1 MMMILTYQQ
10 ETTRKIAVIVQDGE
24 IIKRIDLNEIDKPLV
39 IAYEGEYPGII
50 EAENGRIR
58 FLEADGP
65 DKVCVRTGWISRN
78 GQIAVCLPDN
88 IMIKIEGSET
98 PTDNDTDIIL
108 R

>member
-1 MMMILTYQQ
+1 LKPKPGDYLILVLVIAAALMMMILTYQQ

-58 FLEADGP
+58 FLEADCP
-65 DKVCVRTGWISRN
+65 DKVCVRQVGSLETDRSLF
-78 GQIAVCLPDN
+78 VCQTTL
-88 IMIKIEGSET
+88 
-98 PTDNDTDIIL
+98 
-108 R
+108 